1 MESQSP
7 QNKNLIKGRLRE
19 LFGIPTKL
27 LPKLKYQLKYL
38 YSNNKFKFVSP
49 ESLHQIVINLFAS
62 DYFPIVS
69 RNIRTDKFNY
79 AVIMGGMAFN
89 MNIPGKMPFL
99 RLDTDDIDLKIYST
113 DINYL
118 EKDEKAVLRVL
129 SVFRF
134 SVIII
139 CMYLKQILELIKN
152 FANKD
157 TFNRI
162 HSSKTKKVYSHK
174 KDGKEYGKNKEKIK
188 QYIQKNV
195 QKNVQKHTKKH
206 TKKHSKQHI
215 QQKNVQK
222 NVQKNIQ
229 KYSKK
234 QKGGTANTFLEKGI
248 LNNYQILIQ
257 LKKKDEHNVNKVIE
271 KLDLSKKSYEDIF
284 NILMSLIDD
293 PDLLVTIKSGYNMQ
307 YGEIIKPDKFRSIT
321 FSDSKIIYPS
331 KENPAFYSYYLM
343 NNQKELGKPVDKL
356 ISENIPIDKIMETQS
371 CGNNCK
377 FTSINSLILDTTLM
391 LSYADLLAY
400 EDLSTNSTVLVPVGF
415 LFKYYKYLTKYL
427 RLFVVKK
434 YYEGTLNGI
443 FLNAAKNLTT
453 YIWKTLK
460 INTSLI
466 SETDEINI
474 AYKKILN
481 EFHQNLFINKK
492 LLNEYPELKDPI
504 DEYSIMIYYINNSRA
519 LFKKVDE
526 KSGNVG
532 ESLES
537 ITIQMADQELS
548 KHSGV
553 QDGGQ
558 DGGQNGGQDGG
569 QDGGKYSGK
578 RLQLHSNYKYEDIE
592 LDNPEKG
599 LKINK
604 KLIISKIDNLLHSEI
619 NMLSEMENSISRR

>member
-162 HSSKTKKVYSHK
+162 HSSKTKKTFLHK
-174 KDGKEYGKNKEKIK
+174 KDEKVKDKDKDKEHGKNKDH
-188 QYIQKNV
+188 
-195 QKNVQKHTKKH
+195 VQKHTKKY
-206 TKKHSKQHI
+206 SKQHI

-257 LKKKDEHNVNKVIE
+257 LKKKDEHNINKVVE

-415 LFKYYKYLTKYL
+415 LFKYYKY
-427 RLFVVKK
+427 
-434 YYEGTLNGI
+434 
-443 FLNAAKNLTT
+443 
-453 YIWKTLK
+453 
-460 INTSLI
+460 
-466 SETDEINI
+466 
-474 AYKKILN
+474 
-481 EFHQNLFINKK
+481 
-492 LLNEYPELKDPI
+492 
-504 DEYSIMIYYINNSRA
+504 
-519 LFKKVDE
+519 
-526 KSGNVG
+526 
-532 ESLES
+532 
-537 ITIQMADQELS
+537 
-548 KHSGV
+548 
-553 QDGGQ
+553 
-558 DGGQNGGQDGG
+558 
-569 QDGGKYSGK
+569 
-578 RLQLHSNYKYEDIE
+578 
-592 LDNPEKG
+592 
-599 LKINK
+599 
-604 KLIISKIDNLLHSEI
+604 
-619 NMLSEMENSISRR
+619 